1 MSNPKLSFHLLILIP
16 LLAGCRIGAPA
27 SCEGPVAVRSA
38 EDAAALQG
46 CNAID
51 GDLLITGHGV
61 DDLRGLER
69 IRSVRYL
76 VVVDTRLTDLAGL
89 AGLREVEGISLHA
102 NAALVSLRGLENVR
116 SLSGL
121 VVAGHESLLTLDGLQ
136 GLERAHELVLSAN
149 PRLGSLAA
157 LSSLVSVREL
167 EVSPATSDLDSFRGR
182 TATPVA
188 LVNP

>member
-27 SCEGPVAVRSA
+27 SCEGPVTVRSA
-38 EDAAALQG
+38 EDASALPG

-61 DDLRGLER
+61 GDLRGLER

-76 VVVDTRLTDLAGL
+76 IVADTRLTDLAGL
-89 AGLREVEGISLHA
+89 SALRDVEGVSLHA
-102 NAALVSLRGLENVR
+102 NAALVSLRGLENVH
-116 SLSGL
+116 SLAGL
-121 VVAGHESLLTLDGLQ
+121 VVAGNESLLTLDGLQ
-136 GLERAHELVLSAN
+136 GLERADELVLADN
-149 PRLGSLAA
+149 PRLRSLSA
-157 LSSLVSVREL
+157 LSSLAWVREL
-167 EVSPATSDLDSFRGR
+167 EVSPETSDLDSLRSR